1 MTKKEKIMEK
11 KKEYAE
17 PEMKVV
23 NLVGKVQPLC
33 GSCGLDDNCGGGFG
47 YAPHEQDRIA

>member
-1 MTKKEKIMEK
+1 MEK
-11 KKEYAE
+11 RKEYAE

-33 GSCGLDDNCGGGFG
+33 GSCDEGDSCGPFGL
-47 YAPHEQDRIA
+47 APHEQDRIA